1 MQSLRLSGL
10 ARMAAAAR
18 IVEQAKT
25 AGVWEE
31 FIAMAWQEK
40 RDRIS
45 VRTRAALQAKRT
57 RGESTNHPR
66 LGERI
71 GAVPLGARLAKDG
84 VRLEEHPAETRA
96 LARARILRARGLPWR
111 AVAERLESEHPRPAG
126 LRWHPRSLMR
136 AVEGRYRGTP

>member
-45 VRTRAALQAKRT
+45 DRKSV
-57 RGESTNHPR
+57 
-66 LGERI
+66 
-71 GAVPLGARLAKDG
+71 V
-84 VRLEEHPAETRA
+84 
-96 LARARILRARGLPWR
+96 
-111 AVAERLESEHPRPAG
+111 
-126 LRWHPRSLMR
+126 
-136 AVEGRYRGTP
+136 